1 MRVPIRSAGT
11 RSGVNWIRLNSQ
23 SMTRAAVLI
32 ASVLASP
39 GTPSISTWPRA
50 RSATAGLSARPPL
63 PPLAHQQGIRIR
75 RPHRSGGIFRKILR
89 RMVGPV
95 LQQRVD
101 DRPLQLHLVAARE
114 RRLYSAHHIEE
125 EVFIRGMLR

>member
-32 ASVLASP
+32 ASVLARP
-39 GTPSISTWPRA
+39 LDC
-50 RSATAGLSARPPL
+50 ATAGLSVRPPL

-75 RPHRSGGIFRKILR
+75 RPHRSGGIIRKILR

-125 EVFIRGMLR
+125 EVFI